1 MGDKIMMT
9 GIRSRHRALTK
20 AEAEKVR
27 RYIKAEFYRSV
38 VRVRR
43 QPDGSYVIT
52 EYYQPGNGYAKNGPE
67 PPEKSRS
74 LWGSLTPKQ
83 KKAATTHDEDEVL
96 GSPEFK
102 RD

>member
-1 MGDKIMMT
+1 MMT
-9 GIRSRHRALTK
+9 GIRSRHRVLTK

-27 RYIKAEFYRSV
+27 RDIKAEFYRSV
-38 VRVRR
+38 IRVRG

-67 PPEKSRS
+67 QLEKD
-74 LWGSLTPKQ
+74 
-83 KKAATTHDEDEVL
+83 KAATTHGEDEVL